1 MSYPQASVRGG
12 SDARTAAFRVWTVVG
27 LIIIGI
33 ALLNVFGV
41 LAPVIEFLAVGS
53 LIAFVASPI
62 VNSLEHRGV
71 SRGIG
76 SLIGLVFVLAVIACI
91 VMVIVPIFTEQV
103 MEILTRLPGQLRML
117 GDLVSQIAHDFKA
130 LSQGT
135 WASDIDT
142 MLSSLADAAS
152 RFVTQLAGDVGKGMF
167 PFISQFASQIFV
179 VFLALVLAYWLARD
193 YPVIH
198 REIGTIVG
206 EDRETSYHF
215 MIAILSSSVG
225 GYMRG
230 MIITS
235 FVGGLLAFIGF
246 VVIGHPYAAL
256 MGVVTGLFH
265 LIPVIGPWFS
275 SVIACLLAF
284 FTAPMLALWTLIVT
298 VVAQNV
304 TDNIVSPKVMQS
316 AVQVHPAMSLTALVV
331 GSSLMGALG
340 MVVAIPLCAALK
352 GLFVFYFEKETKRQ
366 LVTYDGAIFKGTPF
380 RNEQGEPV
388 PAFDALGDDRFVV
401 DSELI
406 DTDSVPEATALPK
419 PELDNPW
426 ARLASLQPGATG
438 VFRNPFAQDTSD
450 DAEQDDGR

>member
-206 EDRETSYHF
+206 EDRETSYRF

>member
-206 EDRETSYHF
+206 EDRETSYRF

-438 VFRNPFAQDTSD
+438 VFRNPFAQDPSD

>member
-117 GDLVSQIAHDFKA
+117 GDLASQIAHDFKA

-206 EDRETSYHF
+206 EDRETSYRF

-438 VFRNPFAQDTSD
+438 VFRNPFAQDASD

>member
-27 LIIIGI
+27 LIVIGI

-76 SLIGLVFVLAVIACI
+76 SLVGLVVVLAVIACV

-117 GDLVSQIAHDFKA
+117 GDLASQIAHDFKA

-152 RFVTQLAGDVGKGMF
+152 RFVTQLAGDVGKGMV

-206 EDRETSYHF
+206 EDRETSYRF

-265 LIPVIGPWFS
+265 LIPVIGPCFS

-366 LVTYDGAIFKGTPF
+366 LVAYDGAIFKGTPF

>member
-76 SLIGLVFVLAVIACI
+76 SLVGLVVVLAVIACV

-117 GDLVSQIAHDFKA
+117 GDLASQIAHDFKA

-152 RFVTQLAGDVGKGMF
+152 RFVTQLAGDVGKGMV

-206 EDRETSYHF
+206 EDRETSYRF

-265 LIPVIGPWFS
+265 LIPVIGPCFS

-298 VVAQNV
+298 IVAQNV

-366 LVTYDGAIFKGTPF
+366 LVAYDGAIFKGTPF

>member
-1 MSYPQASVRGG
+1 MSYPQASVRSG

-76 SLIGLVFVLAVIACI
+76 SLVGLVVVLAVIACV

-117 GDLVSQIAHDFKA
+117 GDLASQIAHDFKA

-152 RFVTQLAGDVGKGMF
+152 RFVTQLAGDVGKGMV

-206 EDRETSYHF
+206 EDRETSYRF

-265 LIPVIGPWFS
+265 LIPVIGPCFS

-366 LVTYDGAIFKGTPF
+366 LVAYDGAIFKGTPF

-388 PAFDALGDDRFVV
+388 PAFDTLGDDRFVV

>member
-76 SLIGLVFVLAVIACI
+76 SLIGLVFVFAVIACI

-206 EDRETSYHF
+206 EDRETSYRF

-366 LVTYDGAIFKGTPF
+366 LVAYDGAIFKGTPF

>member
-152 RFVTQLAGDVGKGMF
+152 RFVTQLAADVGKGMF

-206 EDRETSYHF
+206 EDRETSYRF

-366 LVTYDGAIFKGTPF
+366 LVAYDGAIFKGTPF

>member
-206 EDRETSYHF
+206 EDRETSYRF

-366 LVTYDGAIFKGTPF
+366 LVAYDGAIFKGTPF

-450 DAEQDDGR
+450 DPEQDDGR

>member
-1 MSYPQASVRGG
+1 
-12 SDARTAAFRVWTVVG
+12 
-27 LIIIGI
+27 
-33 ALLNVFGV
+33 
-41 LAPVIEFLAVGS
+41 
-53 LIAFVASPI
+53 
-62 VNSLEHRGV
+62 
-71 SRGIG
+71 
-76 SLIGLVFVLAVIACI
+76 
-91 VMVIVPIFTEQV
+91 MVIVPIFTEQV

-206 EDRETSYHF
+206 EDRETSYRF

-366 LVTYDGAIFKGTPF
+366 LVAYDGAIFKGTPF

>member
-1 MSYPQASVRGG
+1 MSYSQASVRGG

-206 EDRETSYHF
+206 EDRETSYRF

>member
-206 EDRETSYHF
+206 EDRETSYRF

-380 RNEQGEPV
+380 RNDQGEPV

>member
-1 MSYPQASVRGG
+1 MSYPQASVRSG

-76 SLIGLVFVLAVIACI
+76 SLVGLVVVLAVIACV

-117 GDLVSQIAHDFKA
+117 GDLASQIAHDFKA

-152 RFVTQLAGDVGKGMF
+152 RFVTQLAGDVGKGMV

-206 EDRETSYHF
+206 EDRETSYRF
-215 MIAILSSSVG
+215 MIAILSCSVG

-265 LIPVIGPWFS
+265 LIPVIGPCFS

-366 LVTYDGAIFKGTPF
+366 LVAYDGAIFKGTPF

>member
-1 MSYPQASVRGG
+1 MSYPQASIRSG

-76 SLIGLVFVLAVIACI
+76 SLVGLVVVLAVIACV

-117 GDLVSQIAHDFKA
+117 GDLASQIAHDFKA

-152 RFVTQLAGDVGKGMF
+152 RFVTQLAGDVGKGMV

-206 EDRETSYHF
+206 EDRETSYRF

-265 LIPVIGPWFS
+265 LIPVIGPCFS

-366 LVTYDGAIFKGTPF
+366 LVAYDGAIFKGTPF

>member
-76 SLIGLVFVLAVIACI
+76 SLVGLVVVLAVIACV

-117 GDLVSQIAHDFKA
+117 GDLASQIAHDFKA

-152 RFVTQLAGDVGKGMF
+152 RFVTQLAGDVGKGMV

-206 EDRETSYHF
+206 EDRETSYRF

-265 LIPVIGPWFS
+265 LIPVIGPCFS

-366 LVTYDGAIFKGTPF
+366 LVAYDGAIFKGTPF

>member
-12 SDARTAAFRVWTVVG
+12 SDAQTAAFRVWTVVG

-103 MEILTRLPGQLRML
+103 MEILTRLPCQLRML

-206 EDRETSYHF
+206 EDRETSYRF

>member
-1 MSYPQASVRGG
+1 MSYPQASVRSG

-27 LIIIGI
+27 LIVIGI

-76 SLIGLVFVLAVIACI
+76 SFVGLVAVLAVIACV

-117 GDLVSQIAHDFKA
+117 GDLASQIAHDFKA

-152 RFVTQLAGDVGKGMF
+152 RFVTQLAGDVGKGMV

-206 EDRETSYHF
+206 EDRETSYRF

-265 LIPVIGPWFS
+265 LIPVIGPCFS

-366 LVTYDGAIFKGTPF
+366 LVAYDGAIFKGTPF

>member
-76 SLIGLVFVLAVIACI
+76 SLVGLVVVLAVIACV

-117 GDLVSQIAHDFKA
+117 GDLASQIAHDFKA

-152 RFVTQLAGDVGKGMF
+152 RFVTQLAGDVGKGMV

-206 EDRETSYHF
+206 EDRETSYRF

-246 VVIGHPYAAL
+246 VVIRHPYAAL

-265 LIPVIGPWFS
+265 LIPVIGPCFS

-366 LVTYDGAIFKGTPF
+366 LVAYDGAIFKGTPF

>member
-53 LIAFVASPI
+53 LLAFVASPI

-76 SLIGLVFVLAVIACI
+76 SLVGLVVVLAVIACI

-117 GDLVSQIAHDFKA
+117 GDLASQIAHDFKA

-152 RFVTQLAGDVGKGMF
+152 RFVTQLAGDVGKGMV

-206 EDRETSYHF
+206 EDRETSYRF

-265 LIPVIGPWFS
+265 LIPVIGPCFS

-366 LVTYDGAIFKGTPF
+366 LVAYDGAIFKGTPF

-426 ARLASLQPGATG
+426 ALLASLQPGATG

>member
-1 MSYPQASVRGG
+1 MSYPQASVRSG

-27 LIIIGI
+27 LIVIGI

-76 SLIGLVFVLAVIACI
+76 SLVGLVVVLAVIACV

-152 RFVTQLAGDVGKGMF
+152 RFVTQLAGDVGKGMV

-206 EDRETSYHF
+206 EDRETSYRF

-265 LIPVIGPWFS
+265 LIPVIGPCFS

-366 LVTYDGAIFKGTPF
+366 LVAYDGAIFKGTPF

>member
-1 MSYPQASVRGG
+1 MSYPQASVRSG

-76 SLIGLVFVLAVIACI
+76 SLVGLVVVLAVIACV

-117 GDLVSQIAHDFKA
+117 GDLASQIAHDFKA

-152 RFVTQLAGDVGKGMF
+152 RFVTQLAGDVGKGMV

-206 EDRETSYHF
+206 EDRETSYRF

-265 LIPVIGPWFS
+265 LIPVIGPCFS

-366 LVTYDGAIFKGTPF
+366 LVAYDGAIFKGTPF

>member
-1 MSYPQASVRGG
+1 MTDTQASTRAGA
-12 SDARTAAFRVWTVVG
+12 DARTVAFRVWTVVG
-27 LIIIGI
+27 LIIIGV
-33 ALLNVFGV
+33 ALLDVFGV

-76 SLIGLVFVLAVIACI
+76 SLVGLVVVLAVIACI

-130 LSQGT
+130 LSQGS
-135 WASDIDT
+135 WASDIDA

-152 RFVTQLAGDVGKGMF
+152 RFVTQLAGDVGKGMV

-179 VFLALVLAYWLARD
+179 VFLALVLAYWLACD

-198 REIGTIVG
+198 REVGTIVG
-206 EDRETSYHF
+206 EDRETSYRF

-235 FVGGLLAFIGF
+235 CVGGLLAFIGF
-246 VVIGHPYAAL
+246 VFIGHPYAAL

-265 LIPVIGPWFS
+265 LIPVVGPWFS
-275 SVIACLLAF
+275 SAISCLLAF
-284 FTAPMLALWTLIVT
+284 FTDPMLALWTLIVT

-366 LVTYDGAIFKGTPF
+366 LVAYDGAIFKGTPF

>member
-1 MSYPQASVRGG
+1 MSYPQASVHGG

-76 SLIGLVFVLAVIACI
+76 SLFGLVFVLAVIACI

-206 EDRETSYHF
+206 EDRETSYRF

-366 LVTYDGAIFKGTPF
+366 LVAYDGAIFKGTPF

>member
-76 SLIGLVFVLAVIACI
+76 SLVGLVVVLAVIACV

-117 GDLVSQIAHDFKA
+117 GDLASQIAHDFKA

-152 RFVTQLAGDVGKGMF
+152 RFVTQLAGDVGKGMV

-206 EDRETSYHF
+206 EDRETSYRF

-265 LIPVIGPWFS
+265 LIPVIGPCFS

-366 LVTYDGAIFKGTPF
+366 LVAYDGAIFKGTPF

-426 ARLASLQPGATG
+426 ALLASLQPGATG

>member
-1 MSYPQASVRGG
+1 MSYPQAFVRSG

-76 SLIGLVFVLAVIACI
+76 SLVGLVVVLAVIACV

-117 GDLVSQIAHDFKA
+117 GDLASQIAHDFKA

-152 RFVTQLAGDVGKGMF
+152 RFVTQLAGDVGKGMV

-206 EDRETSYHF
+206 EDRETSYRF

-265 LIPVIGPWFS
+265 LIPVIGPCFS

-366 LVTYDGAIFKGTPF
+366 LVAYDGAIFKGTPF

>member
-1 MSYPQASVRGG
+1 MSYPQASVRSG

-27 LIIIGI
+27 LIVIGI

-76 SLIGLVFVLAVIACI
+76 SLVGLVVVLAVIACV

-117 GDLVSQIAHDFKA
+117 GDLASQIAHDFKA

-152 RFVTQLAGDVGKGMF
+152 RFVTQLAGDVGKGMV

-206 EDRETSYHF
+206 EDRETSYRF

-256 MGVVTGLFH
+256 MGVVTGLFR
-265 LIPVIGPWFS
+265 LIPVIGPCFS

-298 VVAQNV
+298 IVAQNV

-366 LVTYDGAIFKGTPF
+366 LVAYDGAIFKGTPF

>member
-1 MSYPQASVRGG
+1 MSYPQASVRGD

-53 LIAFVASPI
+53 LLAFVASPI

-76 SLIGLVFVLAVIACI
+76 SLVGLVVVLAVIACV

-117 GDLVSQIAHDFKA
+117 GDLASQIAHDFKA

-152 RFVTQLAGDVGKGMF
+152 RFVTQLAGDVGKGMV

-206 EDRETSYHF
+206 EDRETSYRF

-265 LIPVIGPWFS
+265 LIPVIGPCFS

-366 LVTYDGAIFKGTPF
+366 LVAYDGAIFKGTPF

-426 ARLASLQPGATG
+426 ALLASLQPGATG

>member
-206 EDRETSYHF
+206 EDRETSYRF

-438 VFRNPFAQDTSD
+438 VFRNPFAQGTSD

>member
-206 EDRETSYHF
+206 EDRETSYRF

-230 MIITS
+230 MIITAC
-235 FVGGLLAFIGF
+235 VGGLLAFIGF

>member
-1 MSYPQASVRGG
+1 MSYPQASVRSG

-27 LIIIGI
+27 LIVIGI

-76 SLIGLVFVLAVIACI
+76 SLVGLVVVLAVIACV

-117 GDLVSQIAHDFKA
+117 GDLASQIAHDFKA

-152 RFVTQLAGDVGKGMF
+152 RFVTQLAGDVGKGMV

-206 EDRETSYHF
+206 EDRETSYRF

-265 LIPVIGPWFS
+265 LIPVIGPCFS

-366 LVTYDGAIFKGTPF
+366 LVAYDGAIFKGTPF

>member
-198 REIGTIVG
+198 REIGTIAG
-206 EDRETSYHF
+206 EDRETSYRF

-380 RNEQGEPV
+380 RNDQGEPV

>member
-71 SRGIG
+71 PRGIG

-206 EDRETSYHF
+206 EDRETSYRF

-235 FVGGLLAFIGF
+235 FGGLLAFIGF

>member
-1 MSYPQASVRGG
+1 M
-12 SDARTAAFRVWTVVG
+12 
-27 LIIIGI
+27 
-33 ALLNVFGV
+33 LNVFGV

-76 SLIGLVFVLAVIACI
+76 SLVGLVVVLAVIACV

-117 GDLVSQIAHDFKA
+117 GDLASQIAHDFKA

-152 RFVTQLAGDVGKGMF
+152 RFVTQLAGDVGKGMV

-206 EDRETSYHF
+206 EDRETSYRF

-265 LIPVIGPWFS
+265 LIPVIGPCFS

-366 LVTYDGAIFKGTPF
+366 LVAYDGAIFKGTPF

>member
-206 EDRETSYHF
+206 EDRETSYRF

-366 LVTYDGAIFKGTPF
+366 LVAYDGAIFKGTPF

>member
-1 MSYPQASVRGG
+1 MSYPQASVRSG

-76 SLIGLVFVLAVIACI
+76 SLVGLVVVLAVIACV

-117 GDLVSQIAHDFKA
+117 GDLASQIAHDFKA

-152 RFVTQLAGDVGKGMF
+152 RFVTQLAGDVGKGMV

-206 EDRETSYHF
+206 EDRETSYRF

-265 LIPVIGPWFS
+265 LIPVIGPCFS

-366 LVTYDGAIFKGTPF
+366 LVAYDGAIFKGTPF

-426 ARLASLQPGATG
+426 ARLASFQPGATG

>member
-1 MSYPQASVRGG
+1 MSYPQASVRSG

-71 SRGIG
+71 SRCIG
-76 SLIGLVFVLAVIACI
+76 SLVGLVVVLAVIACV

-117 GDLVSQIAHDFKA
+117 GDLASQIAHDFKA

-152 RFVTQLAGDVGKGMF
+152 RFVTQLAGDVGKGMV

-206 EDRETSYHF
+206 EDRETSYRF
-215 MIAILSSSVG
+215 MIAILSCSVG

-265 LIPVIGPWFS
+265 LIPVIGPCFS

-366 LVTYDGAIFKGTPF
+366 LVAYDGAIFKGTPF

>member
-76 SLIGLVFVLAVIACI
+76 SLVGLVVVLAVIACV

-117 GDLVSQIAHDFKA
+117 GDLASQIAHDFKA

-152 RFVTQLAGDVGKGMF
+152 RFVTQLAGDVGKGMV

-206 EDRETSYHF
+206 EDRETSYRF

-235 FVGGLLAFIGF
+235 FVGGLFAFIGF

-265 LIPVIGPWFS
+265 LIPVIGPCFS

-366 LVTYDGAIFKGTPF
+366 LVAYDGAIFKGTPF

-426 ARLASLQPGATG
+426 ALLASLQPGATG

>member
-1 MSYPQASVRGG
+1 MTDTQASTRAGA
-12 SDARTAAFRVWTVVG
+12 DARTVAFRVWTVVG
-27 LIIIGI
+27 LIIIGV
-33 ALLNVFGV
+33 ALLDVFGV

-76 SLIGLVFVLAVIACI
+76 SLVGLVVVLAVIACI

-103 MEILTRLPGQLRML
+103 MEILTRLPGQLRTL

-135 WASDIDT
+135 WASDIDA

-152 RFVTQLAGDVGKGMF
+152 RFVTQLAGDVGKGMV

-198 REIGTIVG
+198 REVGTIVG
-206 EDRETSYHF
+206 EDRETSYRF

-235 FVGGLLAFIGF
+235 FVGGLLAFLGF

-352 GLFVFYFEKETKRQ
+352 GLFVFYFEKDTKRQ
-366 LVTYDGAIFKGTPF
+366 LVAYDGAIFKGTPF

-438 VFRNPFAQDTSD
+438 VFRNPFAQD
-450 DAEQDDGR
+450 DADEADQDDGR

>member
-206 EDRETSYHF
+206 EDRETSYRF

-426 ARLASLQPGATG
+426 ALLASLQPGATG

-450 DAEQDDGR
+450 DAEHDDGR

>member
-76 SLIGLVFVLAVIACI
+76 SLVGLVVVLAVIACV

-117 GDLVSQIAHDFKA
+117 GDLASQIAHDFKA

-152 RFVTQLAGDVGKGMF
+152 RFVTQLAGDVGKGMV

-206 EDRETSYHF
+206 EDRETSYRF

-265 LIPVIGPWFS
+265 LIPVIGPCFS

-304 TDNIVSPKVMQS
+304 TDNIVSPKIMQS

-366 LVTYDGAIFKGTPF
+366 LVAYDGAIFKGTPF